1 MRYKEVFVKN
11 LPLKFLS
18 LLLAFLLWVMVSG
31 EKRQRVEIMV
41 RAPIGFQNLP
51 KNLEL
56 ISFSPKEV
64 KIRLRVQKNLMFSQD
79 YRSISVMV
87 DLSGAKEGEEI
98 FSIKKDMVILPE
110 DVEVV
115 KISPSYVRVKLEA
128 IIQKTVKIKPVLLGS
143 PPPWFEFKGY
153 KLVPSQAIISGT
165 KSAIYRVKR
174 IYTEPFNLKE
184 LKPSEP
190 VRLKLIPPREAI
202 AIISPEDGMVNLFF
216 EGRER
221 KERKEIKK
229 RVGNYLVEITLE
241 GLHSQVSPLG
251 PEVIKNIERSGRRLV
266 PVLELPEG
274 VRMVK
279 FRITRERR

>member
-1 MRYKEVFVKN
+1 MSGRGIFMKN

-18 LLLAFLLWVMVSG
+18 LLLAFLLWMMVSG

-41 RAPIGFQNLP
+41 RAPVGFQNLP

-87 DLSGAKEGEEI
+87 DLSGAREGEEI
-98 FSIKKDMVILPE
+98 FPIKKNMVILPE

-128 IIQKTVKIKPVLLGS
+128 ILQKKVKIKPVILGT

-153 KLVPSQAIISGT
+153 KVIPPRAVISGT
-165 KSAIYRVKR
+165 KTSLARVR
-174 IYTEPFNLKE
+174 VIYTEPFNLRDSKIG
-184 LKPSEP
+184 EP
-190 VRLKLIPPREAI
+190 IRLKLIPPKEAI
-202 AIISPEDGMVNLFF
+202 SIISPEDGMVSLIL
-216 EGRER
+216 EGEEG
-221 KERKEIKK
+221 KERKSIKK
-229 RVGNYLVEITLE
+229 SIDGYLVIVTVE
-241 GLHSQVSPLG
+241 GLHSLVSRLNQD
-251 PEVIKNIERSGRRLV
+251 VIKGLERKGRRLV
-266 PVLELPEG
+266 PVVDLPAG
-274 VRMVK
+274 VRIIK
-279 FRITRERR
+279 FKITRERK

>member
-1 MRYKEVFVKN
+1 MSGKGIFMKN

-18 LLLAFLLWVMVSG
+18 LLLAFLLWMMVSG

-41 RAPIGFQNLP
+41 RAPVGFQNLP

-64 KIRLRVQKNLMFSQD
+64 KIRLKVQKNLMFSQD

-98 FSIKKDMVILPE
+98 FPIKKNMVILPE

-128 IIQKTVKIKPVLLGS
+128 ILQKKVKIKPVLLGA

-153 KLVPSQAIISGT
+153 RVIPSSAVISGT
-165 KSAIYRVKR
+165 KSSLARVKV
-174 IYTEPFNLKE
+174 IYTEPFNL
-184 LKPSEP
+184 SESKIGEP
-190 VRLKLIPPREAI
+190 IKLKLIPPKEAI
-202 AIISPEDGMVNLFF
+202 SIISPEDGTVNLIL
-216 EGRER
+216 EG
-221 KERKEIKK
+221 KERREKKSIKK
-229 RVGNYLVEITLE
+229 TVNGYIVVITVE
-241 GLHSQVSPLG
+241 GLHSLVSRLNQDI
-251 PEVIKNIERSGRRLV
+251 IKGLEKKGRRLV
-266 PVLELPEG
+266 PVVELPPG
-274 VRMVK
+274 VKMVK
-279 FRITRERR
+279 FKIVRKKR